1 MFQITVILML
11 HFILKSIY
19 LEPKTLHRL
28 IYFLSTRKTSKVRE
42 YFDSAFLPP
51 VICTNTFHTQEE
63 HSNMDMQA
71 VNTIAN
77 TLTCADLC

>member
-1 MFQITVILML
+1 ML

-19 LEPKTLHRL
+19 LEPKTLHGL
-28 IYFLSTRKTSKVRE
+28 IYFFHVREMSTRKTSKVRE
-42 YFDSAFLPP
+42 YFDLAFLPP
-51 VICTNTFHTQEE
+51 VMCTNTFHTQEE
-63 HSNMDMQA
+63 HSNNDTQA